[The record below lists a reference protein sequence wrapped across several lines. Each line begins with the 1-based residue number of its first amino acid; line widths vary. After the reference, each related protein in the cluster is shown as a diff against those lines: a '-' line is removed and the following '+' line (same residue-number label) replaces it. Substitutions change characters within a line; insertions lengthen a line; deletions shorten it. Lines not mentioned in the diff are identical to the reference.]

1 MEKNIFQLDNEQL
14 KEIAR
19 SFKAKVEEGLNTE
32 NAEIQCIPT
41 FITPK
46 ASSING
52 KSLVLDLGGTNYRV
66 AIVDFSKVPP
76 TIHPNNGWKK
86 DMSVMKS
93 PGYTREE
100 LFKELAD
107 MITGIKR
114 EKEMPIGYCFSYPT
128 ESVPSGDAKL
138 LRWTKGVD
146 IKEMIGEV
154 VGKPLLDY
162 LNERNKIKF
171 TNIKVL
177 NDTVASLFAGLTDSS
192 YDAYIGLIVGT
203 GTNMATFI
211 PADKIK
217 KLSPSHKVDGLI
229 PVNLESGNFHPP
241 FLTAVD
247 NTVDVISDN
256 PGRQRF
262 EKAAGQPGG
271 PFGGCPV
278 YRGIAAGA
286 GCVRGAH
293 RDAHPGR
300 VIRLLIFLP
309 GALGHGFQH
318 RECLPAAHKLG
329 ILAAPEAL
337 AAGEQPDGLQ
347 QVRLTLAVVAAE
359 DGQLP
364 AGGKAGGSDVPV
376 ILDFK

>member
-1 MEKNIFQLDNEQL
+1 MKMKNHLQENLNSTKGYFLGKSKKERDKSGIRPNPYTVYRPSKIPFQLLFIYIIVYTIKVNIMEKNIFQLDNEQL

-154 VGKPLLDY
+154 VGKPLLD
-162 LNERNKIKF
+162 
-171 TNIKVL
+171 
-177 NDTVASLFAGLTDSS
+177 
-192 YDAYIGLIVGT
+192 
-203 GTNMATFI
+203 
-211 PADKIK
+211 
-217 KLSPSHKVDGLI
+217 
-229 PVNLESGNFHPP
+229 
-241 FLTAVD
+241 
-247 NTVDVISDN
+247 
-256 PGRQRF
+256 
-262 EKAAGQPGG
+262 
-271 PFGGCPV
+271 
-278 YRGIAAGA
+278 
-286 GCVRGAH
+286 
-293 RDAHPGR
+293 
-300 VIRLLIFLP
+300 
-309 GALGHGFQH
+309 
-318 RECLPAAHKLG
+318 
-329 ILAAPEAL
+329 
-337 AAGEQPDGLQ
+337 
-347 QVRLTLAVVAAE
+347 
-359 DGQLP
+359 
-364 AGGKAGGSDVPV
+364 
-376 ILDFK
+376 